1 MLLKF
6 LDADHF
12 LASLSNG
19 SVKLFKIVVDI
30 AGGTYRIDEDSG
42 WDKIH
47 SLKNGCVASCNS
59 FALYDSDI
67 ATVGE
72 DGRLNLLC
80 AKRRSVVRALGKCEG
95 KGYKNI
101 KW

>member
-1 MLLKF
+1 M
-6 LDADHF
+6 
-12 LASLSNG
+12 SLSNG

-30 AGGTYRIDEDSG
+30 AGGTYRINEDSS

-47 SLKNGCVASCNS
+47 SLKDGSVASCNS

-80 AKRRSVVRALGKCEG
+80 AKRRSLVRSLGKCE
-95 KGYKNI
+95 KKTIKKYKMVGSEVSLNI
-101 KW
+101 FL